1 MEKYVGFALL
11 AIALVST
18 PAESQIADIPMRGT
32 TNAASLAPA
41 DGLQVELAAKLRVRG
56 AGLEITETNE
66 GTLTLSSPTCEVS
79 LTDRNGDG
87 RFEGK
92 QVRSNG
98 KMAATCP
105 AADTPFTP
113 SEVEAGDTLPALD
126 RCRLHTTA
134 DWTVACQPTRFG
146 RDEGEPWTVLAG
158 FRTNWSASGRPDSLG
173 WDNGLLVW
181 DDHSGAL
188 YRVVEADPE
197 PDVMVE
203 AAPEP
208 ETRPLRPAGSRLY
221 TLTKSPER
229 EYADTKRA
237 ESLGRAR
244 EQLDED

>member
-1 MEKYVGFALL
+1 MEKYAALALL
-11 AIALVST
+11 AIALAST
-18 PAESQIADIPMRGT
+18 PAESQTRDVPMRGT
-32 TNAASLAPA
+32 TSAAKLAPA
-41 DGLQVELAAKLRVRG
+41 DGLEVELAARLRVRG
-56 AGLEITETNE
+56 AGLQIAETSD
-66 GTLTLSSPTCEVS
+66 GTLTLSSPTCEVT

-87 RFEGK
+87 RYEGK
-92 QVRSNG
+92 QVRRNG
-98 KMAATCP
+98 RMAASCP
-105 AADTPFTP
+105 AADTPFSP

-126 RCRLHTTA
+126 RCRLHTTQ

-173 WDNGLLVW
+173 WDSSLLVW

-197 PDVMVE
+197 PEVMVE